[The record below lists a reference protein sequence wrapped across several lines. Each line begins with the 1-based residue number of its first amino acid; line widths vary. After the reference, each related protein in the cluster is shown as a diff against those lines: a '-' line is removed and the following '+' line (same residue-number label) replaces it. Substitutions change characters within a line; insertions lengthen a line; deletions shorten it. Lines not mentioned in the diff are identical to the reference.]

1 MDRPDQD
8 IVEAFSQHAREV
20 LVVDGVEELG
30 LIQVAAEGVSHTGVS
45 QGAEGT
51 VELQRVV
58 VKLPEV
64 FQLGEFQDVQTPDK
78 EAIGTS
84 NTCILQEFHFGSS
97 PSFILFLYV

>member
-1 MDRPDQD
+1 MQAGWGKAIDRPDED

-30 LIQVAAEGVSHTGVS
+30 LIQVAAEGVSHTSVS

-51 VELQRVV
+51 VELQGVV

-64 FQLGEFQDVQTPDK
+64 FQLW
-78 EAIGTS
+78 
-84 NTCILQEFHFGSS
+84 
-97 PSFILFLYV
+97 